1 MGCNIFA
8 ANERLHLEARL
19 TILRSG
25 LLWSLLI
32 ETVEENRSISGSNST
47 WVFLSFPY
55 DSKALFIMKKLYRSE
70 TNKRLAGVC
79 GGIGEMLDVD
89 PTIIR
94 VATVVLALVTG
105 IFPFAVGY
113 IIAWLVFPIGKQEA
127 SQT

>member
-1 MGCNIFA
+1 
-8 ANERLHLEARL
+8 
-19 TILRSG
+19 
-25 LLWSLLI
+25 
-32 ETVEENRSISGSNST
+32 
-47 WVFLSFPY
+47 
-55 DSKALFIMKKLYRSE
+55 MKKLYRSE

-79 GGIGEMLDVD
+79 GGVGEMLNVD

-127 SQT
+127 SQA

>member
-1 MGCNIFA
+1 
-8 ANERLHLEARL
+8 
-19 TILRSG
+19 
-25 LLWSLLI
+25 
-32 ETVEENRSISGSNST
+32 
-47 WVFLSFPY
+47 
-55 DSKALFIMKKLYRSE
+55 MKKLYRSE

-113 IIAWLVFPIGKQEA
+113 IIAWLVFPVGKQETA
-127 SQT
+127 